1 MMFVVIVDLEMF
13 GGSVVY
19 FVVEFCPEV
28 VAAMLFDATAS
39 ALF

>member
-1 MMFVVIVDLEMF
+1 MF

-19 FVVEFCPEV
+19 FVVEFCQEV
-28 VAAMLFDATAS
+28 VAAMMFDATLS

>member
-1 MMFVVIVDLEMF
+1 MF

-28 VAAMLFDATAS
+28 VAAMCQKPFNLEGVDFNVDYRC
-39 ALF
+39 

>member
-1 MMFVVIVDLEMF
+1 MEMF

-19 FVVEFCPEV
+19 FVMAEV

-39 ALF
+39 TLF